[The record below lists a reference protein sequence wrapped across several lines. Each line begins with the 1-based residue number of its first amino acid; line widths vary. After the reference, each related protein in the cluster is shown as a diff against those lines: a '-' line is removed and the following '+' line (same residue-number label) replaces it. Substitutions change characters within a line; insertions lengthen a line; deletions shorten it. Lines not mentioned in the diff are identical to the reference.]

1 MRAVPGWQDA
11 AMAWTETRSDS
22 FRARHGERDARD
34 AARVLEQLE
43 ALRDRLRGLLGLTP
57 DEVTVILHDSTVALA
72 IAQPFLPV
80 MRLATA
86 PAARR
91 YLAGWY
97 SSREVH
103 VLAPRLL
110 AARASSVPGS
120 REMLARTPEALYARL
135 TVGTASGVL
144 PPPFSPRRT
153 RALLRNAW
161 VAEGAGQY
169 FGGQTPYAQPAIAR
183 RLREGGRPAFPPSLR
198 DATLL
203 GGTLIDLLSRA
214 EGVEA
219 VARLAV
225 RPHPQGPDVG
235 LREAFGRPRAEI
247 DAAWRAHL
255 ARLAEQRRRDFAPVD
270 M

>member
-1 MRAVPGWQDA
+1 
-11 AMAWTETRSDS
+11 MAWTETRSDN

-43 ALRDRLRGLLGLTP
+43 ALRDRLRSLLGAAP
-57 DEVTVILHDSTVALA
+57 DDVSLVLHDSAIALA
-72 IAQPFLPV
+72 VAQPFLPV

-86 PAARR
+86 PAGRR

-97 SSREVH
+97 SSREIH

-120 REMLARTPEALYARL
+120 REMLVRTPAALYARL
-135 TVGTASGVL
+135 TIGRTSGVL

-161 VAEGAGQY
+161 VSEGAGQF

-183 RLREGGRPAFPPSLR
+183 RLREGGRPGFPPSLR

-203 GGTLIDLLSRA
+203 GGTLIDLLARDH
-214 EGVEA
+214 GVDA
-219 VARLAV
+219 AARFAV
-225 RPHPQGPDVG
+225 RPHPQGPDVA
-235 LREAFGRPRAEI
+235 LREAFGRPRGEI

-255 ARLAEQRRRDFAPVD
+255 GRVAEERPRDVARLD

>member
-1 MRAVPGWQDA
+1 MP
-11 AMAWTETRSDS
+11 WTETRSER
-22 FRARHGERDARD
+22 FRARHDERDAQD
-34 AARVLEQLE
+34 AARVLEDLE
-43 ALRDRLRGLLGLTP
+43 ALRERLHPLLGATP
-57 DEVTVILHDSTVALA
+57 DEVAVIMHDSAIGLA
-72 IAQPFLPV
+72 VAQPFLPV

-97 SSREVH
+97 SSRELH

-120 REMLARTPEALYARL
+120 REMLVRTPAALYARL
-135 TVGTASGVL
+135 AVGTANGAL
-144 PPPFSPRRT
+144 PPPFTPRRM
-153 RALLRNAW
+153 RALLRLAW
-161 VAEGAGQY
+161 VSEGAGQ
-169 FGGQTPYAQPAIAR
+169 FLGGQTAYAQPAIAR

-203 GGTLIDLLSRA
+203 GGTLVDLLARA

-219 VARLAV
+219 AARFAV

-235 LREAFGRPRAEI
+235 LREAFGRPLGEI
-247 DAAWRAHL
+247 ESAWRAHL
-255 ARLAEQRRRDFAPVD
+255 GRLAEERPRDVRAA
-270 M
+270 